1 MAGRRIKQLAF
12 TALALAAALG
22 IAAYVSVQSPY
33 RGFSNE
39 VIVEIPRGAGTRQI
53 ARQLAQAGVVRSE
66 WHFLAARIMRP
77 GRALQAGEYQFLKAA
92 TPLDV
97 FSRIARG
104 DIFFFEVTFPEG
116 SNLFDMAGI
125 LEQQRILTAKDF
137 IAAARDPGLIKDLA
151 PEAPSLEGYL
161 FPATYRLTRHT
172 TAKQLTRDMTA
183 RFRRAWKEL
192 ASGAPVH
199 STVTLASLVE
209 KETAVGDERPLVA
222 AVFRN
227 RLERGMKLDCDPTTI
242 YAALLDGRYRGT
254 IYRSDLE
261 SRNAYNTYQNAGLP
275 PGPIANPGMKALAAA
290 LHPANAGHLF
300 FVARP
305 DGSGSHIFSSTVEAH
320 NKAVAEYRRGQRK
333 TSH

>member
-1 MAGRRIKQLAF
+1 MAGRTIKRLAVTGF
-12 TALALAAALG
+12 ALAAALA
-22 IAAYVSVQSPY
+22 IAGFAALQSPY
-33 RGFSNE
+33 RGFQTD
-39 VIVEIPRGAGTRQI
+39 VIVDIPRGSGTRQI
-53 ARQLAQAGVVRSE
+53 ARQLAAAGVVRSE
-66 WHFLAARIMRP
+66 WHFLAARLLRP
-77 GRALQAGEYQFLKAA
+77 GRALQAGEYQFLKPA

-97 FSRIARG
+97 LSRIARG
-104 DIFFFEVTFPEG
+104 DIFYLEVTFPEG

-125 LEQQRILTAKDF
+125 LEQQHILPAKDF

-151 PEAPSLEGYL
+151 PEAPTLEGYL

-172 TAKQLTRDMTA
+172 TARQLTRDMTT

-192 ASGAPVH
+192 EATAPVH
-199 STVTLASLVE
+199 ATVTLASLVE

-222 AVFRN
+222 AVFKN
-227 RLERGMKLDCDPTTI
+227 RLDRGMKLDCDPTTI

-254 IYRSDLE
+254 IYRSDLQN
-261 SRNAYNTYQNAGLP
+261 RHAYNTYQNVGLP

-290 LHPANAGHLF
+290 LHPAEAPHLY

-333 TSH
+333 TGN

>member
-137 IAAARDPGLIKDLA
+137 IAAARDPGL
-151 PEAPSLEGYL
+151 
-161 FPATYRLTRHT
+161 
-172 TAKQLTRDMTA
+172 
-183 RFRRAWKEL
+183 
-192 ASGAPVH
+192 
-199 STVTLASLVE
+199 
-209 KETAVGDERPLVA
+209 
-222 AVFRN
+222 
-227 RLERGMKLDCDPTTI
+227 
-242 YAALLDGRYRGT
+242 
-254 IYRSDLE
+254 
-261 SRNAYNTYQNAGLP
+261 
-275 PGPIANPGMKALAAA
+275 
-290 LHPANAGHLF
+290 
-300 FVARP
+300 
-305 DGSGSHIFSSTVEAH
+305 
-320 NKAVAEYRRGQRK
+320 
-333 TSH
+333 